1 MNGKSNV
8 ELLKYA
14 DEYRDET
21 REQAFA
27 NWTNLLADGLRL
39 ESLADGAP
47 GITTR
52 AIMMRAL
59 SSVTQHGESANRNP

>member
-1 MNGKSNV
+1 MNGKSNL
-8 ELLKYA
+8 ELLKHV

-39 ESLADGAP
+39 ESLADDAP
-47 GITTR
+47 AMTTR
-52 AIMMRAL
+52 AFMMRTI
-59 SSVTQHGESANRNP
+59 SSVTPHGESANRNP